1 MKNMKN
7 EKIITLV
14 VVILLFVVV
23 AVSIYVL
30 SNRNTEKEANMGLD
44 NMQQDTES
52 ELATEAGEEHE

>member
-30 SNRNTEKEANMGLD
+30 SNRNTEKGKY
-44 NMQQDTES
+44 
-52 ELATEAGEEHE
+52 GIG